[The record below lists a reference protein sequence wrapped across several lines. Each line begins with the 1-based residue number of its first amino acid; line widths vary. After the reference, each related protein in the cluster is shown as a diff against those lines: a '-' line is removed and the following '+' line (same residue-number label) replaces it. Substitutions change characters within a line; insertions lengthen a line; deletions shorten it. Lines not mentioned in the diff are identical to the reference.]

1 MNAIVERFNPLFKPK
16 TVAVVG
22 ASTKGAAL
30 PNVFIRRIRELGF
43 TGAIYPIHP
52 TAPEIDGFKAY
63 RSLAET
69 PEPIDYTFIAIA
81 GAQIPPLLAAANG
94 RVRFA
99 QVISSGFGEVDE
111 GRDLQQKLVD
121 AARAGG
127 MRLLGPNC
135 LGIYSPRGHLTFTEI
150 GPRPAGSVG
159 VVSQSGGLGTDIVRR
174 GLNRGVRFS
183 GLVTVGNC
191 ADIGPSD
198 LLEYYFADPETKVI
212 GMYIETARDARRI
225 FEILRAEKARKPVV
239 LLKGGR
245 TTLGLAA
252 AVSHTGSLAGDDRAW
267 VALSR
272 QTGCI
277 LTESLDEF
285 IDALLIFQTLTP
297 RTDKPTER
305 VVLFG
310 NGGGASVLATDT
322 YARLG
327 LEVAPFAQD
336 TIAALAEL
344 QLPPGTSITNPVDC
358 PVGTLQ
364 QDDGRVAEKIVDIIY
379 RIGKPEALV
388 MHLNMAPFVGRSKPE
403 VLDNVVLA
411 AMRVQSKFPGLAHF
425 LLVLRSDGDE
435 QIEARKREFRAKA
448 VELGI
453 PVFDEIGDAG
463 HALKALRAHERFVQS
478 RRG

>member
-1 MNAIVERFNPLFKPK
+1 M
-16 TVAVVG
+16 
-22 ASTKGAAL
+22 
-30 PNVFIRRIRELGF
+30 
-43 TGAIYPIHP
+43 
-52 TAPEIDGFKAY
+52 
-63 RSLAET
+63 
-69 PEPIDYTFIAIA
+69 
-81 GAQIPPLLAAANG
+81 
-94 RVRFA
+94 
-99 QVISSGFGEVDE
+99 
-111 GRDLQQKLVD
+111 
-121 AARAGG
+121 
-127 MRLLGPNC
+127 
-135 LGIYSPRGHLTFTEI
+135 
-150 GPRPAGSVG
+150 
-159 VVSQSGGLGTDIVRR
+159 
-174 GLNRGVRFS
+174 
-183 GLVTVGNC
+183 
-191 ADIGPSD
+191 
-198 LLEYYFADPETKVI
+198 LEYYFADPDTKVI

-245 TTLGLAA
+245 TKLGLAA

-285 IDALLIFQTLTP
+285 IDTLLIFQTLTP
-297 RTDKPTER
+297 RTAKPTES

-327 LEVAPFAQD
+327 LEVAPFAAD
-336 TIAALAEL
+336 TITALAEL
-344 QLPPGTSITNPVDC
+344 SLPPGTSITNPVDC

-411 AMRVQSKFPGLAHF
+411 ALRVQSKFPGAAHF

-435 QIEARKREFRAKA
+435 QIEARKREFRARA

-453 PVFDEIGDAG
+453 PVFDEIGNAG
-463 HALKALRAHERFVQS
+463 YALKALQAHERFVCS
-478 RRG
+478 RAG

>member
-1 MNAIVERFNPLFKPK
+1 MNTIVERFNPLFKPK

-52 TAPEIDGFKAY
+52 SAPEIDGLKAY
-63 RSLAET
+63 RSLADT

-81 GAQIPPLLAAANG
+81 GAQIPPLLEAANG

-111 GRDLQQKLVD
+111 GRVLQQKLVD

-150 GPRPAGSVG
+150 GPRPAGGVG

-174 GLNRGVRFS
+174 GLNRGLKFS
-183 GLVTVGNC
+183 ALVTVGNC

-198 LLEYYFADPETKVI
+198 MLEYYFADPDTKVI

-225 FEILRAEKARKPVV
+225 FEILRSEKARKPVV

-245 TTLGLAA
+245 TKLGLAA

-285 IDALLIFQTLTP
+285 IDTLLIFQTLTP
-297 RTDKPTER
+297 RTAKPTES

-327 LEVAPFAQD
+327 LEVAPFAAD
-336 TIAALAEL
+336 TITALAEL
-344 QLPPGTSITNPVDC
+344 SLPPGTSITNPVDC

-411 AMRVQSKFPGLAHF
+411 ALRVQSKFPGAAHF

-435 QIEARKREFRAKA
+435 QIEGRKREFRARA

-453 PVFDEIGDAG
+453 PVFDEIGNAG
-463 HALKALRAHERFVQS
+463 YALKALQAHERFVCS
-478 RRG
+478 RGG